1 MNSSTIISVIGATG
15 RLAIPVVK
23 ALLAYGYQVRAV
35 VRNPEKA
42 KQLLPKEVIFAVA
55 DVHDV
60 PSLSR
65 ALKGSTYVYINLSAE
80 ENGAKSS
87 FFLEREG
94 VKNIVEA
101 CQAVGVQQILKIG
114 ALGAHPSIRQ
124 PKEFYQNQIRREG
137 HRYIEESGIPF
148 TIFHPTWFLDSI
160 EWAIKKDTLQ
170 WVGKPVE
177 FYWTNSTDYAQWVA
191 KAVGNPMAYY
201 QHYVVQGREKMDY
214 EAVYQRL
221 KAQKTSLKLQV
232 LPLWMVKMIG
242 FFSPTMKSL
251 ADLFAFYEGTTEDFH
266 GQALWKELG
275 APSTSLE
282 VFFEESKGV
291 NIPYL

>member
-1 MNSSTIISVIGATG
+1 MNSTTIISVIGATG

-35 VRNPEKA
+35 VRNLEKA
-42 KQLLPKEVIFAVA
+42 KQSLPKEVTFAVA

-80 ENGAKSS
+80 ENQAKSS

-124 PKEFYQNQIRREG
+124 PKEFYQNQTRREG
-137 HRYIEESGIPF
+137 HRFIEESGIPF
-148 TIFHPTWFLDSI
+148 TIFTQRGFWTASNGPS
-160 EWAIKKDTLQ
+160 KK
-170 WVGKPVE
+170 
-177 FYWTNSTDYAQWVA
+177 
-191 KAVGNPMAYY
+191 KACSG
-201 QHYVVQGREKMDY
+201 
-214 EAVYQRL
+214 
-221 KAQKTSLKLQV
+221 
-232 LPLWMVKMIG
+232 
-242 FFSPTMKSL
+242 
-251 ADLFAFYEGTTEDFH
+251 
-266 GQALWKELG
+266 
-275 APSTSLE
+275 
-282 VFFEESKGV
+282 
-291 NIPYL
+291 